1 MSEFWY
7 QYQVTVNSRGISI
20 VMEDPQARW
29 RVHLLE
35 NPRID
40 ENWGYPH
47 DFGNPQ
53 LLVATHLMYL
63 LLTNESVKSG
73 IR

>member
-1 MSEFWY
+1 
-7 QYQVTVNSRGISI
+7 
-20 VMEDPQARW
+20 MEDPQARW